1 MYIEPVLISILELTK
16 LNLTSEIQSLL
27 KKMKC
32 NYDLSTKIT
41 STHNPKITQLKSQL
55 NNSEIER
62 REEKL
67 SYD

>member
-1 MYIEPVLISILELTK
+1 
-16 LNLTSEIQSLL
+16 
-27 KKMKC
+27 MKC

-55 NNSEIER
+55 NNLEIEI